1 MALWRCVLQLK
12 LLAALCALLAGCVDS
27 TLAPRASEINLG
39 TQNVR
44 ESAILT
50 NIVRAS
56 RSEPLN
62 FVALSKYTGSGSLSL
77 NESLKEL
84 PCS

>member
-1 MALWRCVLQLK
+1 MALWRCILRLK
-12 LLAALCALLAGCVDS
+12 LLAALCAPLLAGCIDS
-27 TLAPRASEINLG
+27 TLAPRASDINIG

-56 RSEPLN
+56 R
-62 FVALSKYTGSGSLSL
+62 
-77 NESLKEL
+77 
-84 PCS
+84 